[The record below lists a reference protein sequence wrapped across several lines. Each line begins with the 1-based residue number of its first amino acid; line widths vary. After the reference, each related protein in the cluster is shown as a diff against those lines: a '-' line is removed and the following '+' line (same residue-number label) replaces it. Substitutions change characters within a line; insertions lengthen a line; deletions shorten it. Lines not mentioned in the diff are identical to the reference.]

1 MFKFLSGIFSR
12 DIGIDLGSANT
23 VVYVKGRGVTIDE
36 PSVLAIRKIGSK
48 GKKDIIAFGHPAKKM
63 IGKTPQGIETVRPL
77 QHGVIA
83 DFDMTEKMVGYYMSS
98 ANQGRHMMAHPR
110 VAICVPAC
118 VTEVEKRAVV
128 DATLGAGAREA
139 FVVEEPLAAA
149 LGTGLPI
156 NEPRGN
162 MVVDIGGGTSEVAVL
177 SLGGV
182 VISNSLRAAGDDI
195 DNAIVSMMR
204 QNYTL
209 SIGESTAEEVKMAIG
224 SVIPLESELEMEVKG
239 RDLMDGLPKV
249 VMVTS
254 NEVRDAIEPIV
265 CRIEDM
271 LRYAVEQTPPEL
283 VKDIVDQ
290 GLVLTGGSS
299 QLRGLSARFSDVIN
313 VPVHMAESP
322 LYSVALGL
330 GKLLETVDRGDKIA
344 VTVDHSTV

>member
-23 VVYVKGRGVTIDE
+23 VVYVKGRGIVIDE
-36 PSVLAIRKIGSK
+36 PSVLAVRKVGPK
-48 GKKDIIAFGHPAKKM
+48 GKKDVIAFGSLAKKM
-63 IGKTPQGIETVRPL
+63 IGKTPIGIETIRPM

-83 DFDMTEKMVGYYMSS
+83 DFDMTEQMVGHYMSE
-98 ANQGRHMMAHPR
+98 ANQGRRVMAHPR
-110 VAICVPAC
+110 VAICVPAG

-182 VISNSLRAAGDDI
+182 VLSNSLRAAGDDI
-195 DNAIVSMMR
+195 DAAIISMMR

-209 SIGESTAEEVKMAIG
+209 SIGESTAEEVKCRIG
-224 SVIPLESELEMEVKG
+224 SVAPLDEELEMEVKG

-249 VMVTS
+249 VNVTS
-254 NEVRDAIEPIV
+254 GEVREAIESII

-271 LRYAVEQTPPEL
+271 LRYAIEQTPPEL

-290 GLVLTGGSS
+290 GFVLTGGSA
-299 QLRGLSARFSDVIN
+299 QLRGLNTRFSDAIN
-313 VPVHMAESP
+313 VPVHIAEVP

-330 GKLLETVDRGDKIA
+330 GKLLETVDRGGKIT
-344 VTVDHSTV
+344 VTVDHSAV